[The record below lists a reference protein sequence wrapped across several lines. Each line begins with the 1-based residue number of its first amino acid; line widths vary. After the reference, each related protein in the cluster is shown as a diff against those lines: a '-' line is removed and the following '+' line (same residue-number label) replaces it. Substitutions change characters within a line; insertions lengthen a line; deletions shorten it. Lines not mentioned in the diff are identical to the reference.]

1 MTHCLLEI
9 CCRRLKRCVLL
20 LRVCNANT
28 ITYQTTPNHQ
38 LISKQCHNLAPCP
51 NAALSSACC
60 RRWQPNEGWNRAA
73 WISKFLSSVG
83 SRSPS
88 LPNADECASAML
100 REGFIV
106 RYLGVRCKISRGR
119 VRGGRARHVGSLL
132 SAQIWQEEQHSG
144 RKRRWRRNCWGGEN
158 AAEASD
164 WHVSLWWASSAWTLV
179 GLTLTSPLV
188 FLPPSLPP
196 SWHINLPFQPP
207 SASPG
212 VPLNLG

>member
-28 ITYQTTPNHQ
+28 ITDQTTPNPQ

-51 NAALSSACC
+51 SAALSSACC
-60 RRWQPNEGWNRAA
+60 SRWQPNEGWNRAA

-100 REGFIV
+100 REGFIAQ
-106 RYLGVRCKISRGR
+106 YLGVRCKISRGR
-119 VRGGRARHVGSLL
+119 VGAVGPGMSGACYQHKYGKRSSILGERDAGGGTA
-132 SAQIWQEEQHSG
+132 E
-144 RKRRWRRNCWGGEN
+144 GGERGRGIRL
-158 AAEASD
+158 ARFAVMS
-164 WHVSLWWASSAWTLV
+164 
-179 GLTLTSPLV
+179 
-188 FLPPSLPP
+188 
-196 SWHINLPFQPP
+196 Q
-207 SASPG
+207 
-212 VPLNLG
+212 